1 MNFAILGTDPDIL
14 LLAAAARNAGHKIVW
29 LGDVRRE
36 DEAAIGRPAGNLADR
51 ASEWELLLD
60 RKLADGVFVGRGT
73 ANDDLR
79 AEQLKRL
86 VAEAMPLLI
95 VHPILES
102 VLPYYEID
110 MARRET
116 SAVVQHFNPLVDL
129 PVATDLAIWVR
140 CGHPEIGAIHQ
151 LTCERKVT
159 SAARGDVLACIA
171 RDVELLAAVGGDI
184 RRVSAIGPA
193 TPDASF
199 ASLQV
204 QMTTTIVASLRWSV
218 GGVANIE
225 AFQLALLGEHGTI
238 TLRESGPA
246 SQADAAWQLEIAH
259 GDQQDVQSLPAF
271 DPAKAA
277 IARFAEAIAE
287 PSIEHRAAAS
297 TWAAATRAMEVVDAV
312 ELALQKGRTIE
323 VFQQQL
329 TERLAFRGTMAA
341 MGCGLL
347 LLAFFAV
354 VAVAMLG
361 GAEGIVQQRLLPS
374 WPLILLAVLAFFLF
388 LQAIPML
395 AQKRITGRENPP
407 ATPPSKS

>member
-1 MNFAILGTDPDIL
+1 MNFAILGTDPNIL
-14 LLAAAARNAGHKIVW
+14 QLAAAARDAGHEIVW
-29 LGDVRRE
+29 VGEVRPE
-36 DEAAIGRPAGNLADR
+36 DETAIASLTAQRADR
-51 ASEWELLLD
+51 ASEWELVLD
-60 RKLADGVFVGRGT
+60 RGLADGVLIGRGT
-73 ANDDLR
+73 ASHELR

-86 VAEAMPLLI
+86 TAEAMPLLV

-116 SAVVQHFNPLVDL
+116 GAIVQHFNPLVGL
-129 PVATDLAIWVR
+129 PVAAELADWVR
-140 CGHPEIGAIHQ
+140 SGHPEIGAIHQ
-151 LTCERKVT
+151 LTSERKVT
-159 SAARGDVLACIA
+159 SAARADVLANIA

-218 GGVANIE
+218 GGVATTE
-225 AFQLALLGEHGTI
+225 SFQLKLLGERGSI
-238 TLRESGPA
+238 TLSESGVAA
-246 SQADAAWQLEIAH
+246 SANATRQLEIDH
-259 GDQQDVQSLPAF
+259 DGKREVQSLPAF
-271 DPAKAA
+271 APAPLA
-277 IARFAEAIAE
+277 IQRFADAINAPGAE
-287 PSIEHRAAAS
+287 QRAAAA
-297 TWAAATRAMEVVDAV
+297 TWDAATRSMEVLDAV

-329 TERLAFRGTMAA
+329 TEKLAFRGTMAA

-347 LLAFFAV
+347 LVAFFAV

-361 GAEGIVQQRLLPS
+361 GAEGMVQQRLLPS

-388 LQAIPML
+388 LQAIPLL
-395 AQKRITGRENPP
+395 AQKRITSRDDPP
-407 ATPPSKS
+407 APPTPRP